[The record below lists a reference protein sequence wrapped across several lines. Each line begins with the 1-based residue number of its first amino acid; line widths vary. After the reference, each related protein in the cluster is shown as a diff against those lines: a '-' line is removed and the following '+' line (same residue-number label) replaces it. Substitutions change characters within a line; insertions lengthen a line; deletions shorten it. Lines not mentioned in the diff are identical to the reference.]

1 MRAAGDEEVIVYVLS
16 GLACALAAATF
27 VVLLVRKPPSSAVDL
42 HAFLKRQRHAGAV
55 GPHATAAPTARARP
69 PVSEPPARRPTRS
82 REAEDR
88 PTAEPVATP
97 PPGPARG
104 PDSAPA
110 EPTSEPEAPPA
121 PAGLASPA
129 DPASGSQPPPAAAS
143 RRRPSSGTPARD
155 APRAAARAAGAGKSV
170 PAARSATPP
179 TRDAAATD
187 VPAGPRRKPALASA
201 QPATRDASPPS
212 AGRKQAPAAKRR
224 ASAAPSTSASG
235 GVGTRRAAPRTPAE
249 ETAAICQVHWLGRGR
264 GSCFSAVTV
273 DAHGAKHSL
282 ATSRRVEWRGSMP
295 PAETPDSQA
304 ALRQLSKILRDNGWQ
319 PMRGNGE
326 DFGQERWYARRF
338 REVPARAAPGG
349 AGTRARR
356 PPRAKDDTPG

>member
-1 MRAAGDEEVIVYVLS
+1 MIAYVLS

-27 VVLLVRKPPSSAVDL
+27 VVLLVRNRPSSAVDL
-42 HAFLKRQRHAGAV
+42 DALLKRQRHADAV
-55 GPHATAAPTARARP
+55 APPAAAAPTARGRP
-69 PVSEPPARRPTRS
+69 PVAEPPAPRPTRS
-82 REAEDR
+82 REAEDESR
-88 PTAEPVATP
+88 AAPPP

-104 PDSAPA
+104 PDSGPA

-121 PAGLASPA
+121 PAGLATPA

-143 RRRPSSGTPARD
+143 RKRPSSGTPARD
-155 APRAAARAAGAGKSV
+155 AARAAGRAAGTRKEV
-170 PAARSATPP
+170 PTARSATPP
-179 TRDAAATD
+179 KRDAATTD
-187 VPAGPRRKPALASA
+187 MPGGPRRKATLASA
-201 QPATRDASPPS
+201 QAQAQTAAREASPPS
-212 AGRKQAPAAKRR
+212 AGREQAPAAKRR
-224 ASAAPSTSASG
+224 KSAAPSSSASG
-235 GVGTRRAAPRTPAE
+235 DVGTRRAAPRTPARE
-249 ETAAICQVHWLGRGR
+249 NAAICQVHWLGRGR

-304 ALRQLSKILRDNGWQ
+304 ALRQLSKILRDKGWQ

-349 AGTRARR
+349 AGTSASR
-356 PPRAKDDTPG
+356 PPRTKDADGPG